1 MVNPV
6 GNFEKKVKSGGKGLA
21 RKSAPGQPPM
31 MFSGIKVK
39 YILIVLF
46 LIALGIW
53 GSLTLSQ
60 SKEKKV
66 KKQFHLLSEALS
78 REPGENIF
86 TLDQKLKK
94 IGSLFDETC
103 DIHIPAQSLS
113 GPLIRDE
120 ITGYAARACLH
131 FAQLNIKFHDFVIS
145 FPAES
150 EARVRLT
157 GRLTGKTTYGE
168 AVDEAHE
175 LECLLKKSEKKWV
188 FSYIEVVE
196 VLKK

>member
-1 MVNPV
+1 MISP
-6 GNFEKKVKSGGKGLA
+6 
-21 RKSAPGQPPM
+21 R
-31 MFSGIKVK
+31 IKVK
-39 YILIVLF
+39 YILIG
-46 LIALGIW
+46 LIMIAMGIW
-53 GSLTLSQ
+53 GSLSLSQ
-60 SKEKKV
+60 SNEKRV
-66 KKQFHLLSEALS
+66 KKQFHLLSEAVS

-113 GPLIRDE
+113 GRLTRDE
-120 ITGYAARACLH
+120 ITAYAASARLH
-131 FAQLNIKFHDFVIS
+131 FTQLNIKFHDFDIS
-145 FPAES
+145 FPEGS
-150 EARVRLT
+150 GARVRLT

-175 LECLLKKSEKKWV
+175 LECLMKKSEKKWV
-188 FSYIEVVE
+188 FSQIEVVE